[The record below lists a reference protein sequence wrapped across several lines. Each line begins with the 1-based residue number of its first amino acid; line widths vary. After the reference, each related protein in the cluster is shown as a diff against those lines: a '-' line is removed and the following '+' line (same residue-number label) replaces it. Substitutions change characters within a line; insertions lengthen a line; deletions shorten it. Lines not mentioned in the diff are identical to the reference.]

1 MAGEHASALSTS
13 LSNDPAMSRAFF
25 LLASG
30 DEKRPNDGNPGLP
43 DLATLCRQAAKT
55 SEVPRM
61 TPPGTNLPPLPRAPL
76 LDWSS
81 FSPAKVSAELH
92 SIDNI
97 RHTQMTT
104 SGRAAI
110 YQALLQLRLAPASV
124 VLVPTYHCPTMIAPV
139 ILAQLEVAYFGIS
152 ADGLPKLDS
161 IDPATAAKAKA
172 MLVPHYFGLA
182 KSLAQV
188 RQWCDEHQIAL
199 IEDCAH
205 CYFGNAGERPVGT
218 WGDFSTAS
226 LSKFFPVP
234 EGGVLASA
242 SRTIEALDLAPQG
255 FKAQLKAWVDVFESA
270 VSCGRFAGI
279 NWALAGLLRV
289 KNSLAHGRQG
299 TSNGQA
305 SAPEDI
311 MLTCDMERIAR
322 APLSP
327 ALLLKKVLPRGR
339 IIARRRQNFALYA
352 RHFAGV
358 SGAHALYRGSVDNL
372 APYVFPL
379 WVEDADRVYQAM
391 RAQGLPVFRWDRSW
405 PGTPRMPDDAGPSW
419 SRHVLQLLCHQDLS
433 PADITRTA
441 LATLHLLANSQ
452 STTAPRA

>member
-182 KSLAQV
+182 KSLDQV

-242 SRTIEALDLAPQG
+242 SRTIVALDLAPQG

-299 TSNGQA
+299 DQHRQA

-311 MLTCDMERIAR
+311 MLTCDMERISR

-327 ALLLKKVLPRGR
+327 ALLLNESPAAWTDHCPAPAELCPLCPTLRRGVGRARALSRVGRQRSALCLSPVGRGR
-339 IIARRRQNFALYA
+339 RSRLPGHARPGPARSSAGTEAGRTHPGCPMMPAHPGAGMSCSCFAI
-352 RHFAGV
+352 R
-358 SGAHALYRGSVDNL
+358 
-372 APYVFPL
+372 
-379 WVEDADRVYQAM
+379 
-391 RAQGLPVFRWDRSW
+391 
-405 PGTPRMPDDAGPSW
+405 
-419 SRHVLQLLCHQDLS
+419 
-433 PADITRTA
+433 I
-441 LATLHLLANSQ
+441 
-452 STTAPRA
+452 